1 MVMTKH
7 LMKKN
12 FIILCLFSGLLIPPT
27 LFATSV
33 LPITLER
40 LSTRAALIFYG
51 TVISNQVQKDSQSG
65 QIVTLT
71 EFEVID
77 LIKGDTATRHTIK
90 QLGGYL
96 KDADIK
102 FQIHGV
108 PEYQIGNQYVI
119 FLPKKSS
126 LGFSSPIGLHQG
138 SFSVQTIDGEKIISN
153 GRKITSQQTSSNQ
166 TVQVPLATFVNNPSR
181 ARLADFINT
190 VRAHNTK

>member
-1 MVMTKH
+1 MTKY
-7 LMKKN
+7 LMKKL
-12 FIILCLFSGLLIPPT
+12 FIIVCLFSGLLIPPT

-33 LPITLER
+33 LPVTLER

-71 EFEVID
+71 EFEVIE
-77 LIKGDTATRHTIK
+77 LIKGDADTRHTIK
-90 QLGGYL
+90 QLGGFL
-96 KDADIK
+96 KDADIMFK
-102 FQIHGV
+102 IHGV
-108 PEYQIGNQYVI
+108 PEFQTGSQYVL
-119 FLPKKSS
+119 FLPEKSS

-138 SFSVQTIDGEKIISN
+138 SFSVQTIEGEKVISN
-153 GRKITSQQTSSNQ
+153 GRNITSQREPSNQ
-166 TVQVPLATFVNNPSR
+166 KVQVPLATFVNNPSR